1 MNVVLHPVPMR
12 AAEYKTTHHFRG
24 QVPSEP
30 NFFRTAYNVFG
41 VDRLF
46 SVKVQLHM
54 ETEWRLCLNS
64 MIKHIFVLHAQS
76 LIQR

>member
-1 MNVVLHPVPMR
+1 MLYCIPSQCVPQSIR
-12 AAEYKTTHHFRG
+12 QRTTLG

-41 VDRLF
+41 VDRLV